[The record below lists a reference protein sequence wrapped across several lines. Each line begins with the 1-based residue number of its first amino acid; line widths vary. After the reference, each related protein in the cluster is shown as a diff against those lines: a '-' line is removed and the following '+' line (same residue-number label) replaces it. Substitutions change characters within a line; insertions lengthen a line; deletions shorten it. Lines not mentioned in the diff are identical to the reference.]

1 MLVQQRTISKRVS
14 ISGVGLHTGC
24 ESTITFLPAPEN
36 HGIVFRRTDVGG
48 NPEIPALADF
58 VVDVSRGTTLG
69 IGDVKV
75 HTVEHVL
82 AAVAGLEIDNIM
94 IELDAPEPPVG
105 DGSAKPFVDVLL
117 EAGFTGQDAPK
128 DYLMIDQTVEYLNEK
143 KEVQMVALPLD
154 DFRITIMIDYKNPA
168 LGSQHTGLFSLEK
181 EFVADFSS
189 ARTFCFLKEVEMLHE
204 QGLIKGG
211 NLDNAIV
218 IVDDEMSPAE
228 LKKLAKKLDIN
239 KSIILGST
247 GILNDKTLRF
257 KNEPARH
264 KLLDLLGDL
273 ALVGAPMKA
282 QILAAR
288 PGHPHNV
295 EFAKKIRKLYQQKK
309 IVKKYQFTKTAGVI
323 FDIEAIKRILPH
335 RYPFLLV
342 DKIVDFKLDEKVVG
356 IKNVST
362 NEPFFQGHFPQK
374 PVMPGVLIVE
384 AMAQTGG
391 ILLLNGMENPDGK
404 LVYFMSMNNVKWRK
418 TVVPG
423 DQLIMQVEM
432 VSKRSKIATLA
443 GKAFVDGTL
452 VAEAEMTAAIID
464 ADGTP
469 AASLPSLSAGEPS
482 REK

>member
-1 MLVQQRTISKRVS
+1 MLVQQRTISKSVS
-14 ISGVGLHTGC
+14 YSGVGLHTGYQ
-24 ESTITFLPAPEN
+24 STVTFLPAAEN
-36 HGIVFRRTDVGG
+36 RGIVFRRVDVGG
-48 NPEIPALADF
+48 KPEIPALADY
-58 VVDVSRGTTLG
+58 VVDVSRGTTIG

-82 AAVAGLEIDNIM
+82 AAIVGLEIDNI
-94 IELDAPEPPVG
+94 IVEVDAPEPPVG
-105 DGSAKPFVDVLL
+105 DGSAKPFVEALM
-117 EAGFTGQDAPK
+117 EAGFTSQDAPK
-128 DYLMIDQTVEYLNEK
+128 DYLIIDQTVEYLDEK

-154 DFRITIMIDYKNPA
+154 DFRATIMIDYKNPA
-168 LGSQHTGLFSLEK
+168 LGSQHTGMFSLED
-181 EFVADFSS
+181 EFVKDFSS

-204 QGLIKGG
+204 NGLIKGG

-218 IVDDEMSPAE
+218 IVDDDMTPAE
-228 LKKLAKKLDIN
+228 LKKLGNRLGIN
-239 KSIILGST
+239 GSIILGST

-264 KLLDLLGDL
+264 KLLDLIGDL

-362 NEPFFQGHFPQK
+362 NEPFFEGHFPSR

-391 ILLLNGMENPDGK
+391 ILLLNGLDNPDGK
-404 LVYFMSMNNVKWRK
+404 LVFFMSMNNVKFRK
-418 TVVPG
+418 PVLPG

-432 VSKRSKIATLA
+432 ISRRSKMAVLA

-452 VAEAEMTAAIID
+452 VAEAEMTAAIVD
-464 ADGTP
+464 ANGQQ
-469 AASLPSLSAGEPS
+469 SEG
-482 REK
+482 K

>member
-36 HGIVFRRTDVGG
+36 HGIVFHRTDVGG
-48 NPEIPALADF
+48 KPEIPALADF

-69 IGDVKV
+69 IGDVRV

-82 AAVAGLEIDNIM
+82 AAVAGLEIDNII

-117 EAGFTGQDAPK
+117 EAGFTVQDAPK
-128 DYLMIDQTVEYLNEK
+128 DYLIIDQTVEYLYEK
-143 KEVQMVALPLD
+143 AEVDMVALPLD
-154 DFRITIMIDYKNPA
+154 DFRVTIMIDYKNPA
-168 LGSQHTGLFSLEK
+168 LGSQHTGLFSIEE
-181 EFVADFSS
+181 EFVKDYAS
-189 ARTFCFLKEVEMLHE
+189 ARTFCFLKEVEMLRE
-204 QGLIKGG
+204 KGLIKGG
-211 NLDNAIV
+211 NIDNAIV
-218 IVDDEMSPAE
+218 IVDDEMEPEE
-228 LKKLAKKLDIN
+228 LKRLAQKLGIN
-239 KSIILGST
+239 GSIMLGST
-247 GILNDKTLRF
+247 GILNNKTLRY

-288 PGHPHNV
+288 PGHLHNV

-323 FDIEAIKRILPH
+323 FDVEAIKRILPH

-342 DKIVDFKLDEKVVG
+342 DKILDFKLDEKVVG
-356 IKNVST
+356 IKNVTS
-362 NEPFFQGHFPQK
+362 NEPFFQGHFPGK
-374 PVMPGVLIVE
+374 PVMPGVLIIE

-404 LVYFMSMNNVKWRK
+404 LVYFMAMNNVKFRK
-418 TVVPG
+418 PVVPG
-423 DQLIMQVEM
+423 DQMTMQVEM
-432 VSKRSKIATLA
+432 ISRRSKMATLI

-452 VAEAEMTAAIID
+452 VAEAEMTAAIVD
-464 ADGTP
+464 ANR
-469 AASLPSLSAGEPS
+469 EPS
-482 REK
+482 NGK

>member
-1 MLVQQRTISKRVS
+1 MLVQQRTISNKVS
-14 ISGVGLHTGC
+14 ISGTGLHTGC
-24 ESTITFLPAPEN
+24 ESTLTFLPAPEN
-36 HGIVFRRTDVGG
+36 HGIIFRRTDVGG
-48 NPEIPALADF
+48 KPEIPALADL

-94 IELDAPEPPVG
+94 IEIDAPEPPVG
-105 DGSAKPFVDVLL
+105 DGSAKPFVQVLVN
-117 EAGFTGQDAPK
+117 AGFTQQDAPK
-128 DYLMIDQTVEYLNEK
+128 DYLIIDQTVEYKNEQK
-143 KEVQMVALPLD
+143 DVDMVALPLD
-154 DFRITIMIDYKNPA
+154 DFRATIMIDYKNPA

-181 EFVADFSS
+181 EFIEEFSS
-189 ARTFCFLKEVEMLHE
+189 ARTFCFLKEVEMLRE
-204 QGLIKGG
+204 NGLIKGG

-218 IVDDEMSPAE
+218 IVDDEMSHAE
-228 LKKLAKKLDIN
+228 LKKLGDKLGISG
-239 KSIILGST
+239 SIILGST
-247 GILNDKTLRF
+247 GILNDKTLRY

-264 KLLDLLGDL
+264 KLLDLIGDL

-323 FDIEAIKRILPH
+323 FDIDAIKRILPH

-362 NEPFFQGHFPQK
+362 NEPFFQGHFPSK
-374 PVMPGVLIVE
+374 PIMPGVLIVE

-391 ILLLNGMENPDGK
+391 ILLLNGLENADGK
-404 LVYFMSMNNVKWRK
+404 LVYFMAMNNVKFRK

-432 VSKRSKIATLA
+432 ISRRSKMAVLA

-452 VAEAEMTAAIID
+452 AAEAEMTAAIVD
-464 ADGTP
+464 A
-469 AASLPSLSAGEPS
+469 SGEPS
-482 REK
+482 GAR

>member
-1 MLVQQRTISKRVS
+1 MLVQQRTISKSVS
-14 ISGVGLHTGC
+14 YSGIGLHTGYD
-24 ESTITFLPAPEN
+24 STVTFLPAPEN
-36 HGIVFRRTDVGG
+36 RGIVFRRADVGG
-48 NPEIPALADF
+48 KPEIPALADY

-82 AAVAGLEIDNIM
+82 AAVAGLEIDNII
-94 IELDAPEPPVG
+94 IEVDAPEPPVG
-105 DGSAKPFVDVLL
+105 DGSAKPFVEVLM
-117 EAGFTGQDAPK
+117 EAGFTVQDAPK
-128 DYLMIDQTVEYLNEK
+128 DYLIIDQTVEYLDEK

-154 DFRITIMIDYKNPA
+154 DFRATIMIDYKNPA
-168 LGSQHTGLFSLEK
+168 LGSQHTGMFSLED
-181 EFVADFSS
+181 EFVKDFSS

-204 QGLIKGG
+204 NGLIKGG

-218 IVDDEMSPAE
+218 IVDDDMKPEE
-228 LKKLAKKLDIN
+228 LKKLGNRLGIN
-239 KSIILGST
+239 GSIILGST

-342 DKIVDFKLDEKVVG
+342 DKIVDFKLDERVVG
-356 IKNVST
+356 IKNVSS
-362 NEPFFQGHFPQK
+362 NEPFFNGHFPAK
-374 PVMPGVLIVE
+374 PIMPGVLIVE

-391 ILLLNGMENPDGK
+391 ILLLNGLDNPDGK
-404 LVYFMSMNNVKWRK
+404 LVYFMAMNNVKWRK
-418 TVVPG
+418 PVAPG

-432 VSKRSKIATLA
+432 ISRRSKMAVLA
-443 GKAFVDGTL
+443 GKAFVDGAL
-452 VAEAEMTAAIID
+452 VAEAEMTAAIVD
-464 ADGTP
+464 ANGQQSDG
-469 AASLPSLSAGEPS
+469 
-482 REK
+482 K

>member
-1 MLVQQRTISKRVS
+1 MLVQQRTISNRVS
-14 ISGVGLHTGC
+14 ISGIGLHTGC

-36 HGIVFRRTDVGG
+36 HGIIFRRADVGG
-48 NPEIPALADF
+48 RPEIPALADF

-69 IGDVKV
+69 IGDVKM

-82 AAVAGLEIDNIM
+82 AAVAGLEIDNIT
-94 IELDAPEPPVG
+94 IEVDAPEPPVG
-105 DGSAKPFVDVLL
+105 DGSAKPFVDVLIN
-117 EAGFTGQDAPK
+117 AGFTQQDAPK
-128 DYLMIDQTVEYLNEK
+128 DYLIIDQTVEYKNEK
-143 KEVQMVALPLD
+143 KDVDMVALPLD
-154 DFRITIMIDYKNPA
+154 DFRATIMIDYKNPA
-168 LGSQHTGLFSLEK
+168 LGSQHTGLFSLEE
-181 EFVADFSS
+181 EFVTEFSS
-189 ARTFCFLKEVEMLHE
+189 ARTFCFLKEVEMLRE
-204 QGLIKGG
+204 KGLIKGG

-218 IVDDEMSPAE
+218 IVDDEMTHEE
-228 LKKLAKKLDIN
+228 LKKLGNKLGIN
-239 KSIILGST
+239 GSIMLGST
-247 GILNDKTLRF
+247 GILNDKILRY

-264 KLLDLLGDL
+264 KLLDLIGDL

-362 NEPFFQGHFPQK
+362 NEPFFQGHFPSK

-391 ILLLNGMENPDGK
+391 ILLLNGMENPEGR
-404 LVYFMSMNNVKWRK
+404 LVYFMALNNVKFRRP
-418 TVVPG
+418 VVPG
-423 DQLIMQVEM
+423 DQLVMQVEM
-432 VSKRSKIATLA
+432 TSRRSKMTILA

-452 VAEAEMTAAIID
+452 VAEAEMTVAIVD
-464 ADGTP
+464 TNNESP
-469 AASLPSLSAGEPS
+469 N
-482 REK
+482 

>member
-1 MLVQQRTISKRVS
+1 MLVQQRTISKSVS
-14 ISGVGLHTGC
+14 FSGVGLHTGL

-36 HGIVFRRTDVGG
+36 RGIVFRRTDVGG
-48 NPEIPALADF
+48 NPEIPAIADY

-82 AAVAGLEIDNIM
+82 AAIAGLEIDNIV
-94 IELDAPEPPVG
+94 IEVDAPEPPVG
-105 DGSAKPFVDVLL
+105 DGSSKPFVDALSS
-117 EAGFTGQDAPK
+117 AGFTQQDAPK
-128 DYLMIDQTVEYLNEK
+128 DYLIIDQTVEYKDDK
-143 KEVQMVALPLD
+143 KDVDMVALPLD

-168 LGSQHTGLFSLEK
+168 LGSQHTGLFSLEE
-181 EFVADFSS
+181 EFVKDFASS
-189 ARTFCFLKEVEMLHE
+189 RTFCFLKEVEMLHE
-204 QGLIKGG
+204 NGLIKGG

-218 IVDDEMSPAE
+218 IVDDDMTPEE
-228 LKKLAKKLDIN
+228 LKRLGKRLGIN
-239 KSIILGST
+239 GSIILGST
-247 GILNDKTLRF
+247 GILNDKALRY

-264 KLLDLLGDL
+264 KLLDLIGDL

-309 IVKKYQFTKTAGVI
+309 IVKRYQFTKTAGVI
-323 FDIEAIKRILPH
+323 FDLEAIRRILPH

-356 IKNVST
+356 IKNISA
-362 NEPFFQGHFPQK
+362 NEPFFEGHFPSR
-374 PVMPGVLIVE
+374 PIMPGVLIVE

-391 ILLLNGMENPDGK
+391 ILLLNGLENPDGK
-404 LVYFMSMNNVKWRK
+404 LVYFMALNNVKFRR

-423 DQLIMQVEM
+423 DQLVMQVEM
-432 VSKRSKIATLA
+432 ISRRSKMAVLA

-452 VAEAEMTAAIID
+452 VAEAEMTAAIVD
-464 ADGTP
+464 ANSNG
-469 AASLPSLSAGEPS
+469 SN
-482 REK
+482 

>member
-1 MLVQQRTISKRVS
+1 MLVQQRTISKSVTY
-14 ISGVGLHTGC
+14 SGVGLHTGYD
-24 ESTITFLPAPEN
+24 STVTFLPAPVN

-48 NPEIPALADF
+48 KPEIPALADF

-69 IGDVKV
+69 VGDVKV

-82 AAVAGLEIDNIM
+82 AAVAGLEIDNVM
-94 IELDAPEPPVG
+94 IEVDAPEPPVG
-105 DGSAKPFVDVLL
+105 DGSSKAFVDVLL
-117 EAGFTGQDAPK
+117 QAGFTVQDAPK
-128 DYLMIDQTVEYLNEK
+128 DYLIIDQTVEYLDEK

-154 DFRITIMIDYKNPA
+154 DFRVTLMIDYKNPA
-168 LGSQHTGLFSLEK
+168 LGSQHTGLFSLEE
-181 EFVADFSS
+181 EFVKDFSS
-189 ARTFCFLKEVEMLHE
+189 ARTFCFLKEIEMLHKN
-204 QGLIKGG
+204 GLIKGG
-211 NLDNAIV
+211 NVDNAIV
-218 IVDDEMSPAE
+218 IVDDDMTPDE
-228 LKKLAKKLDIN
+228 LKRLAGRLGIN
-239 KSIILGST
+239 GSIILGST
-247 GILNDKTLRF
+247 GILNDKALRY

-295 EFAKKIRKLYQQKK
+295 QFAKKIRKLYQQKK

-356 IKNVST
+356 VKNVTT
-362 NEPFFQGHFPQK
+362 NEPFFQGHFPSR

-391 ILLLNGMENPDGK
+391 ILLLNGLDNPEGK
-404 LVYFMSMNNVKWRK
+404 LVLFMAMNNVKFRK

-432 VSKRSKIATLA
+432 TSKK
-443 GKAFVDGTL
+443 KQDGG
-452 VAEAEMTAAIID
+452 I
-464 ADGTP
+464 
-469 AASLPSLSAGEPS
+469 SGESFCRWHS
-482 REK
+482 RG

>member
-1 MLVQQRTISKRVS
+1 MLVQQRTISNKVS

-48 NPEIPALADF
+48 NPEIPALADY

-82 AAVAGLEIDNIM
+82 AAVAGLEIDNVM

-117 EAGFTGQDAPK
+117 KAGFTVQDAPK
-128 DYLMIDQTVEYLNEK
+128 DYLIIDQTVEYLNEK
-143 KEVQMVALPLD
+143 KDVQMVALPLD
-154 DFRITIMIDYKNPA
+154 DFRATIMIDYKNPA
-168 LGSQHTGLFSLEK
+168 LGSQHTGMFSLED
-181 EFVADFSS
+181 EFVDEFSS
-189 ARTFCFLKEVEMLHE
+189 ARTFCFLKEVEMLRE
-204 QGLIKGG
+204 NGLIKGG

-218 IVDDEMSPAE
+218 IVDDEMEPAE
-228 LKKLAKKLDIN
+228 LKKLAGKLGIN
-239 KSIILGST
+239 GSIILGST
-247 GILNDKTLRF
+247 GILNDKTLRY

-264 KLLDLLGDL
+264 KLLDLIGDL

-309 IVKKYQFTKTAGVI
+309 IVKRYQFTKTAGVI

-356 IKNVST
+356 VKNVST
-362 NEPFFQGHFPQK
+362 NEPFFQGHFPGK

-391 ILLLNGMENPDGK
+391 ILLLNGMDNPGDK
-404 LVYFMSMNNVKWRK
+404 LVYFMSMNNVKFRR
-418 TVVPG
+418 TVIPG
-423 DQLIMQVEM
+423 DQLIMQVELA
-432 VSKRSKIATLA
+432 SRRNKIATMV

-452 VAEAEMTAAIID
+452 VAEAEMTAAIVD
-464 ADGTP
+464 ANNTP
-469 AASLPSLSAGEPS
+469 SDV
-482 REK
+482 K

>member
-1 MLVQQRTISKRVS
+1 MLVQQRTITNKVS
-14 ISGVGLHTGC
+14 VSGVGLHTGC
-24 ESTITFLPAPEN
+24 ESTVTFLPAPEN

-48 NPEIPALADF
+48 NPEIPALADY

-69 IGDVKV
+69 IGEVKV

-82 AAVAGLEIDNIM
+82 AAIAGLEIDNVIV
-94 IELDAPEPPVG
+94 ELDAPEPPVG
-105 DGSAKPFVDVLL
+105 DGSSKPFVDVLMK
-117 EAGFTGQDAPK
+117 AGFNVQDAPK
-128 DYLMIDQTVEYLNEK
+128 DYLIIDQTVEYLNEK
-143 KEVQMVALPLD
+143 KDVQMVALPLD

-168 LGSQHTGLFSLEK
+168 LGSQHTGLFSLED
-181 EFVADFSS
+181 EFLSEFSS
-189 ARTFCFLKEVEMLHE
+189 ARTFCFLKEVEMLRE
-204 QGLIKGG
+204 NGLIKGG
-211 NLDNAIV
+211 NLENAIV
-218 IVDDEMSPAE
+218 IVDDEMEPAE
-228 LKKLAKKLDIN
+228 LKKLAKKLGIN
-239 KSIILGST
+239 GSIMLGST
-247 GILNDKTLRF
+247 GILNDRTLRY

-309 IVKKYQFTKTAGVI
+309 IVKKYQFTKTEGVI

-342 DKIVDFKLDEKVVG
+342 DKIVEFKIDERVVG
-356 IKNVST
+356 VKNVTT
-362 NEPFFQGHFPQK
+362 NEPFFQGHFPGK
-374 PVMPGVLIVE
+374 PVMPGIMIVE

-404 LVYFMSMNNVKWRK
+404 LVYFMSMNNVKFRK
-418 TVVPG
+418 PVIPG

-432 VSKRSKIATLA
+432 ASRRNKIATMS

-452 VAEAEMTAAIID
+452 VAEAEMTAAIVD
-464 ADGTP
+464 VNN
-469 AASLPSLSAGEPS
+469 SPSE
-482 REK
+482 EK

>member
-1 MLVQQRTISKRVS
+1 MLVQQRTIANRVS

-82 AAVAGLEIDNIM
+82 AAVAGLEIDNVTID
-94 IELDAPEPPVG
+94 LDAAEPPVG
-105 DGSAKPFVDVLL
+105 DGSSKPFV
-117 EAGFTGQDAPK
+117 EALMKTGFTVQDAPK
-128 DYLMIDQTVEYLNEK
+128 DYLIIDQTVEYLDEK

-154 DFRITIMIDYKNPA
+154 DFRVTIMIDYRNPA
-168 LGSQHTGLFSLEK
+168 LGSQHTGLFSLES
-181 EFVADFSS
+181 EFVSEFSS
-189 ARTFCFLKEVEMLHE
+189 ARTFCFLKEVEMLRE
-204 QGLIKGG
+204 EGLIKGG
-211 NLDNAIV
+211 DMDNAIV
-218 IVDDEMSPAE
+218 IVDDEMEPDE
-228 LKKLAKKLDIN
+228 LRKLAKKLNIN
-239 KSIILGST
+239 GSVILGSS
-247 GILNDKTLRF
+247 GILNDKILRF

-288 PGHPHNV
+288 PGHSHNV
-295 EFAKKIRKLYQQKK
+295 EFARKIRKLYQQKK

-323 FDIEAIKRILPH
+323 FDVDAIKRILPH

-356 IKNVST
+356 IKNISS
-362 NEPFFQGHFPQK
+362 NEPFFQGHFPSK

-391 ILLLNGMENPDGK
+391 ILLLNGMENADGK
-404 LVYFMSMNNVKWRK
+404 LVYFMSLNNVKFRK

-423 DQLIMQVEM
+423 DQLVMQVEM
-432 VSKRSKIATLA
+432 VSRRSKIATMT

-452 VAEAEMTAAIID
+452 VAEAEMTAAIVD
-464 ADGTP
+464 AN
-469 AASLPSLSAGEPS
+469 SEPTS
-482 REK
+482 GK

>member
-1 MLVQQRTISKRVS
+1 MLVQQRTISNRVS

-82 AAVAGLEIDNIM
+82 AALAGLEIDNVM
-94 IELDAPEPPVG
+94 VELDAPEPPVG
-105 DGSAKPFVDVLL
+105 DGSAKPFVEALL
-117 EAGFTGQDAPK
+117 KSGFTVQDAPK
-128 DYLMIDQTVEYLNEK
+128 DYLIIDQTVEYFNEK
-143 KEVQMVALPLD
+143 KDVTMVALPLD
-154 DFRITIMIDYKNPA
+154 DFRVTIMIDYKNPA
-168 LGSQHTGLFSLEK
+168 LGSQHTGMFSLEG
-181 EFVADFSS
+181 EFVNEFSS
-189 ARTFCFLKEVEMLHE
+189 ARTFCFLKEVEMLRE
-204 QGLIKGG
+204 NGLIKGG

-218 IVDDEMSPAE
+218 IVDDEMEPKE
-228 LKKLAKKLDIN
+228 LKKLASKLGIN
-239 KSIILGST
+239 GSIILGST
-247 GILNDKTLRF
+247 GILNDKTLRY

-295 EFAKKIRKLYQQKK
+295 EFARKIRKLYQQKK
-309 IVKKYQFTKTAGVI
+309 LVKKYQFTKTAGVI

-342 DKIVDFKLDEKVVG
+342 DKIVDFKIDEKVVG
-356 IKNVST
+356 VKNVST
-362 NEPFFQGHFPQK
+362 NEPFFQGHFPGK

-391 ILLLNGMENPDGK
+391 ILLLNGMENPGDK
-404 LVYFMSMNNVKWRK
+404 LVFFMSMNNVKFRK
-418 TVVPG
+418 PVIPG
-423 DQLIMQVEM
+423 DQLVMQVELA
-432 VSKRSKIATLA
+432 SRRNKIATMA

-452 VAEAEMTAAIID
+452 VAEAEMTAAIVD
-464 ADGTP
+464 ANAPT
-469 AASLPSLSAGEPS
+469 SEV
-482 REK
+482 K